1 MARRRYTFDEKKVQQ
16 YIAEGRGRGS
26 GDNYIPWLKFADLSS
41 IGRSHR
47 VWGFKTKRVH
57 HFFSDG
63 EWKCFLTLQVDSNVT
78 DIREQFP
85 LDRMATWRCAC
96 ELGFKHPI
104 NTDGTPYVMTIDFMV
119 TRRVGDKF
127 VYQPLTFKYDP
138 TDLTPRENELLKI
151 QHRFFES
158 HNMTLRVIDESFFSG
173 RIVKNVDPVLAHF
186 EIFNLEFV
194 KHVKVSEIARA
205 IRRGVQSKAQMSLL
219 ELCKLL
225 APRFATTPSIV
236 FSVALHL
243 FSRQFLQ
250 TDYALADG
258 LERYPLAAISVV
270 EAEQE
275 FV

>member
-1 MARRRYTFDEKKVQQ
+1 MARRRYTFGEKKVQR

-26 GDNYIPWLKFADLSS
+26 GDKYIPWLKFADLSS

-85 LDRMATWRCAC
+85 LDRMATWRCAR

-119 TRRVGDKF
+119 TRRVGDRF
-127 VYQPLTFKYDP
+127 VNQPLTFKYDP

-158 HNMTLRVIDESFFSG
+158 HNMTLRVIDESFFSA

-186 EIFNLEFV
+186 DISNLEFV
-194 KHVKVSEIARA
+194 KHVKVSDIAQA
-205 IRRGVQSKAQMSLL
+205 IRLGVQSKAQMSLL
-219 ELCKLL
+219 ELCSVL
-225 APRFATTPSIV
+225 ATRFVTTPSIV

-243 FSRQFLQ
+243 LSRQILQ

-258 LERYPLAAISVV
+258 LERYPLAAISAV
-270 EAEQE
+270 EVEQE